1 MKIEKLVGQ
10 KIEKHLELGEE
21 SPKNDVK
28 VINTLV
34 ENIPTAIPVGPHI
47 LRTSGQTT
55 NGIYHLKPDNDND
68 NKDNDFQYA
77 RENLYDIIEKGRDA
91 MDELLEIA
99 KAEESPRAFEVFGQL
114 LKNMT
119 DTQEK
124 LMELHRKKQIIEN
137 DGERQE
143 VTKAQNV
150 TNALFVGSTSELLKL
165 VKRET
170 KQNA

>member
-1 MKIEKLVGQ
+1 MKTEKLVEQ
-10 KIEKHLELGEE
+10 RIEKHLELGEE
-21 SPKNDVK
+21 SPKSDIK
-28 VINTLV
+28 VINAV
-34 ENIPTAIPVGPHI
+34 ENVPTVID
-47 LRTSGQTT
+47 S
-55 NGIYHLKPDNDND
+55 NG

-91 MDELLEIA
+91 MEELLEIA

-119 DTQEK
+119 DTQST
-124 LMELHRKKQIIEN
+124 LMELHQKKQKLEN
-137 DGERQE
+137 DGDRQE
-143 VTKAQNV
+143 VTRAQNV
-150 TNALFVGSTSELLKL
+150 TNALFVGSTADLLKL

>member
-1 MKIEKLVGQ
+1 METEKLVEQ
-10 KIEKHLELGEE
+10 RIEKHLDLVEHNKEHYIETEVLPVTINGEE
-21 SPKNDVK
+21 
-28 VINTLV
+28 
-34 ENIPTAIPVGPHI
+34 
-47 LRTSGQTT
+47 
-55 NGIYHLKPDNDND
+55 
-68 NKDNDFQYA
+68 KDTDFRYA
-77 RENLYDIIEKGRDA
+77 RENMYHIIERGRDA

-150 TNALFVGSTSELLKL
+150 TNALFVGSTADLLKL

-170 KQNA
+170 KQND

>member
-1 MKIEKLVGQ
+1 MKTEQLVEQ
-10 KIEKHLELGEE
+10 RIEKHLELGEK
-21 SPKNDVK
+21 SPKGDIK
-28 VINTLV
+28 VINAV
-34 ENIPTAIPVGPHI
+34 ENVPTVID
-47 LRTSGQTT
+47 S
-55 NGIYHLKPDNDND
+55 NE

-91 MDELLEIA
+91 MEELLEIA

-119 DTQEK
+119 DTQQT
-124 LMELHRKKQIIEN
+124 LMELHQKKQKLEN
-137 DGERQE
+137 DGDRQE
-143 VTKAQNV
+143 VSRAQNV
-150 TNALFVGSTSELLKL
+150 TNALFVGSTADLLKL

>member
-1 MKIEKLVGQ
+1 MTDIEKVVENR
-10 KIEKHLELGEE
+10 IEKHL
-21 SPKNDVK
+21 D
-28 VINTLV
+28 LV
-34 ENIPTAIPVGPHI
+34 EHNKSYYTEAEI
-47 LRTSGQTT
+47 LPAVTTTSEEE
-55 NGIYHLKPDNDND
+55 
-68 NKDNDFQYA
+68 KDTDFRYA
-77 RENLYDIIEKGRDA
+77 RENMYHIIERGRDA
-91 MDELLEIA
+91 MEELLEIA

-150 TNALFVGSTSELLKL
+150 TNALFVGSTAELLKL
-165 VKRET
+165 VKKET
-170 KQNA
+170 KDIKEK

>member
-1 MKIEKLVGQ
+1 MKNVDKVVENR
-10 KIEKHLELGEE
+10 IEKHLDLVEHNKEHYIETEVLPVTINGEE
-21 SPKNDVK
+21 
-28 VINTLV
+28 
-34 ENIPTAIPVGPHI
+34 
-47 LRTSGQTT
+47 
-55 NGIYHLKPDNDND
+55 
-68 NKDNDFQYA
+68 KDTDFRYA
-77 RENLYDIIEKGRDA
+77 RENMYHIIERGRDA

-150 TNALFVGSTSELLKL
+150 TNALFVGSTADLLKL

-170 KQNA
+170 KQND

>member
-1 MKIEKLVGQ
+1 MKNVEKIVENR
-10 KIEKHLELGEE
+10 IEKHL
-21 SPKNDVK
+21 D
-28 VINTLV
+28 LV
-34 ENIPTAIPVGPHI
+34 EHNKTYYTEAEVLNTSVVLPVVTT
-47 LRTSGQTT
+47 TSEEE
-55 NGIYHLKPDNDND
+55 
-68 NKDNDFQYA
+68 KDTDFRYA
-77 RENLYDIIEKGRDA
+77 RENMYHIIERGRDA

-124 LMELHRKKQIIEN
+124 LMELHQKKQKLEN
-137 DGERQE
+137 NGERQE
-143 VTKAQNV
+143 FTKAQNV
-150 TNALFVGSTSELLKL
+150 TNALFVGSTADLLKL

>member
-1 MKIEKLVGQ
+1 MKNVDKVVENR
-10 KIEKHLELGEE
+10 IEKHLELVEHNKEYYTEAKILPAVTTINGEE
-21 SPKNDVK
+21 
-28 VINTLV
+28 
-34 ENIPTAIPVGPHI
+34 
-47 LRTSGQTT
+47 
-55 NGIYHLKPDNDND
+55 
-68 NKDNDFQYA
+68 KDTDFRYA
-77 RENLYDIIEKGRDA
+77 RENMYHIIERGRDA

-124 LMELHRKKQIIEN
+124 LMELHQKKQKLEN

-150 TNALFVGSTSELLKL
+150 TNALFVGSTAELLKL
-165 VKRET
+165 VKKET
-170 KQNA
+170 KQND

>member
-1 MKIEKLVGQ
+1 MKVEKIVEQ
-10 KIEKHLELGEE
+10 RIEKHLELGED
-21 SPKNDVK
+21 SPKSDIK
-28 VINTLV
+28 VINAV
-34 ENIPTAIPVGPHI
+34 ENVPVVI
-47 LRTSGQTT
+47 DS
-55 NGIYHLKPDNDND
+55 NG

-91 MDELLEIA
+91 MEELLEIA

-119 DTQEK
+119 DTQQT
-124 LMELHRKKQIIEN
+124 LMELHQKKQKLEN
-137 DGERQE
+137 DGDRQE
-143 VTKAQNV
+143 VSRAQNV
-150 TNALFVGSTSELLKL
+150 TNALFVGSTADLLKL

>member
-1 MKIEKLVGQ
+1 MKTEQLVEQ
-10 KIEKHLELGEE
+10 RIEKHL
-21 SPKNDVK
+21 D
-28 VINTLV
+28 LV
-34 ENIPTAIPVGPHI
+34 EHNKTYYTEAEI
-47 LRTSGQTT
+47 LPAVTITSEEE
-55 NGIYHLKPDNDND
+55 
-68 NKDNDFQYA
+68 KDTDFRYA
-77 RENLYDIIEKGRDA
+77 RENMYHIIERGRDA

-150 TNALFVGSTSELLKL
+150 TNALFVGSTAELLKL
-165 VKRET
+165 VKKEI
-170 KQNA
+170 K

>member
-1 MKIEKLVGQ
+1 MKVEQLVEQ
-10 KIEKHLELGEE
+10 RIEKHLDLVEHNKNYYTEAKTMVLPATIVDGEE
-21 SPKNDVK
+21 
-28 VINTLV
+28 
-34 ENIPTAIPVGPHI
+34 
-47 LRTSGQTT
+47 
-55 NGIYHLKPDNDND
+55 
-68 NKDNDFQYA
+68 KDTDFRYA
-77 RENLYDIIEKGRDA
+77 RENMYHIIERGRDA
-91 MDELLEIA
+91 MEELLEIA

-124 LMELHRKKQIIEN
+124 LMELHQKKQKLEN

-150 TNALFVGSTSELLKL
+150 TNALFVGSTADLLKL

-170 KQNA
+170 KQND

>member
-1 MKIEKLVGQ
+1 MKNVEKVVENR
-10 KIEKHLELGEE
+10 IEKHL
-21 SPKNDVK
+21 D
-28 VINTLV
+28 LV
-34 ENIPTAIPVGPHI
+34 EHNKTYYTEAEV
-47 LRTSGQTT
+47 LNTSVVLPATT
-55 NGIYHLKPDNDND
+55 TTSEEE
-68 NKDNDFQYA
+68 KDTDFRYA
-77 RENLYDIIEKGRDA
+77 RENMYHIIERGRDA

-150 TNALFVGSTSELLKL
+150 TNALFVGSTAELLKL
-165 VKRET
+165 VKKEI
-170 KQNA
+170 K

>member
-1 MKIEKLVGQ
+1 MKIEKLVEQ
-10 KIEKHLELGEE
+10 RIEKHLELGEE
-21 SPKNDVK
+21 SPKSDIK
-28 VINTLV
+28 VINAV
-34 ENIPTAIPVGPHI
+34 ENVPVVI
-47 LRTSGQTT
+47 DS
-55 NGIYHLKPDNDND
+55 NG

-91 MDELLEIA
+91 MEELLEIA

-119 DTQEK
+119 DTQST
-124 LMELHRKKQIIEN
+124 LMELHQKKQKLEN
-137 DGERQE
+137 DGDRQE
-143 VTKAQNV
+143 VTRAQNV
-150 TNALFVGSTSELLKL
+150 TNALFVGSTADLLKL

>member
-1 MKIEKLVGQ
+1 MKNVEKVVENR
-10 KIEKHLELGEE
+10 IEKHLELVEHNKSYYTEAEILPAVATTTSEE
-21 SPKNDVK
+21 
-28 VINTLV
+28 
-34 ENIPTAIPVGPHI
+34 E
-47 LRTSGQTT
+47 
-55 NGIYHLKPDNDND
+55 
-68 NKDNDFQYA
+68 KDTDFRYA
-77 RENLYDIIEKGRDA
+77 RENMYHIIERGRDA

-124 LMELHRKKQIIEN
+124 LMELHQKKQKLEN

-150 TNALFVGSTSELLKL
+150 TNALFVGSTAELLKL
-165 VKRET
+165 VKKET
-170 KQNA
+170 KQND

>member
-1 MKIEKLVGQ
+1 MKTEKLVEQ
-10 KIEKHLELGEE
+10 RIEKHLDLVEHNKEYYTETKTTILPATIVDGEE
-21 SPKNDVK
+21 
-28 VINTLV
+28 
-34 ENIPTAIPVGPHI
+34 
-47 LRTSGQTT
+47 
-55 NGIYHLKPDNDND
+55 
-68 NKDNDFQYA
+68 KDTDFRYA
-77 RENLYDIIEKGRDA
+77 RENMYHIIERGRDA
-91 MDELLEIA
+91 MEELLEIA

-124 LMELHRKKQIIEN
+124 LMELHQKKQKLEN

-150 TNALFVGSTSELLKL
+150 TNALFVGSTADLLKL

-170 KQNA
+170 KQND

>member
-1 MKIEKLVGQ
+1 MKTEQLVEQ
-10 KIEKHLELGEE
+10 RIEKHLELGEE
-21 SPKNDVK
+21 ISKNDVK
-28 VINTLV
+28 IINATV
-34 ENIPTAIPVGPHI
+34 ENVPAVID
-47 LRTSGQTT
+47 S
-55 NGIYHLKPDNDND
+55 NG

-91 MDELLEIA
+91 MEELLEIA

-150 TNALFVGSTSELLKL
+150 TNALFVGSTAELLKL
-165 VKRET
+165 VKKEI
-170 KQNA
+170 K

>member
-1 MKIEKLVGQ
+1 MKVEKLVEQ
-10 KIEKHLELGEE
+10 RIEKHLELGEE
-21 SPKNDVK
+21 ISKNDVK
-28 VINTLV
+28 IINATV
-34 ENIPTAIPVGPHI
+34 ENVPTVID
-47 LRTSGQTT
+47 S
-55 NGIYHLKPDNDND
+55 NG

-91 MDELLEIA
+91 MEELLEIA

-119 DTQEK
+119 DTQST
-124 LMELHRKKQIIEN
+124 LMELHQKKQKLEN
-137 DGERQE
+137 DGDRQE
-143 VTKAQNV
+143 VTRAQNV
-150 TNALFVGSTSELLKL
+150 TNALFVGSTADLLKL

>member
-1 MKIEKLVGQ
+1 MKNVDKVVENR
-10 KIEKHLELGEE
+10 IEKHLDLVEHNKEYYTEAKILPAVTTINGEE
-21 SPKNDVK
+21 
-28 VINTLV
+28 
-34 ENIPTAIPVGPHI
+34 
-47 LRTSGQTT
+47 
-55 NGIYHLKPDNDND
+55 
-68 NKDNDFQYA
+68 KDTDFRYA
-77 RENLYDIIEKGRDA
+77 RENLYHIIERGRDA

-124 LMELHRKKQIIEN
+124 LMELHQKKQKLEN

-150 TNALFVGSTSELLKL
+150 TNALFVGSTADLLKL

-170 KQNA
+170 KQND

>member
-1 MKIEKLVGQ
+1 MKVEKIVENR
-10 KIEKHLELGEE
+10 IEKHL
-21 SPKNDVK
+21 D
-28 VINTLV
+28 LV
-34 ENIPTAIPVGPHI
+34 ESNKEI
-47 LRTSGQTT
+47 LNTSEILPATI
-55 NGIYHLKPDNDND
+55 NGEGD
-68 NKDNDFQYA
+68 KDTDFQYA
-77 RENLYDIIEKGRDA
+77 RENMYHIIERGRDA

-124 LMELHRKKQIIEN
+124 LLELHRKKQIIEN

-150 TNALFVGSTSELLKL
+150 TNALFVGSTAELLKL
-165 VKRET
+165 VKKET
-170 KQNA
+170 KDIKGK

>member
-1 MKIEKLVGQ
+1 MKVEKLVEQ
-10 KIEKHLELGEE
+10 RIEKHLELGEK

-28 VINTLV
+28 VINATV
-34 ENIPTAIPVGPHI
+34 ENVPTVID
-47 LRTSGQTT
+47 S
-55 NGIYHLKPDNDND
+55 NE

-77 RENLYDIIEKGRDA
+77 RENLYDIIEKVRDA
-91 MDELLEIA
+91 MEELLEIA

-119 DTQEK
+119 DTQQT
-124 LMELHRKKQIIEN
+124 LMELHQKKQKLEN
-137 DGERQE
+137 DGDRQE
-143 VTKAQNV
+143 VSRAQNV
-150 TNALFVGSTSELLKL
+150 TNALFVGSTADLLKL